1 MRENILTAKLSDEAV
16 NNLVNAMYERQYE
29 AGEVLIK
36 FGDMGNEYFVL
47 GEGTCECLVHD
58 EISKEVVL
66 KKTLKPGNCFGEL
79 ALLYN
84 SIRSATIKALT
95 PCKAYVL
102 AGSLFRSIIM
112 ASAVKLRNVRFQ
124 FLDGVKIFEQISRYE
139 KLKLLDGL
147 EVKRFEEGEVVL
159 REGDA
164 GDYFYIVESGTVH
177 VSKLK
182 GEQQVP
188 IRMLGTGDY
197 FGEIALIKP
206 NQKRTVTIRTLEGT
220 KLLAL
225 GRETFGKILG
235 SIEKYLTKN
244 YVH

>member
-1 MRENILTAKLSDEAV
+1 M
-16 NNLVNAMYERQYE
+16 
-29 AGEVLIK
+29 
-36 FGDMGNEYFVL
+36 
-47 GEGTCECLVHD
+47 
-58 EISKEVVL
+58 
-66 KKTLKPGNCFGEL
+66 
-79 ALLYN
+79 
-84 SIRSATIKALT
+84 
-95 PCKAYVL
+95 
-102 AGSLFRSIIM
+102 
-112 ASAVKLRNVRFQ
+112 
-124 FLDGVKIFEQISRYE
+124 KIFEQISRYE